1 MWDTQLHM
9 EKHYRMIG
17 GDDDSRV
24 QKRRVKV
31 WVTDAVYMA
40 NVRKIAIGSTGRDIR
55 FFDATSSQYY
65 EEFHLFGEQG
75 AFQEGST
82 T

>member
-9 EKHYRMIG
+9 ERHYSMTQAEEDPRM
-17 GDDDSRV
+17 

-55 FFDATSSQYY
+55 FFDATSSQYF
-65 EEFHLFGEQG
+65 EEFHLFGEC
-75 AFQEGST
+75 
-82 T
+82 